1 MVKLVILRWLII
13 ILVVWDLL
21 MTKILQVLLVRVYE
35 RMVQVIKVAT
45 FLEEVMVRVRL
56 LDMYVQG

>member
-1 MVKLVILRWLII
+1 MKLVILRLLII
-13 ILVVWDLL
+13 ILLVWDLL
-21 MTKILQVLLVRVYE
+21 MTKTLQVLLVRAYE

>member
-21 MTKILQVLLVRVYE
+21 MTKILQVLLVRAYE
-35 RMVQVIKVAT
+35 RMAQVIKVAT

>member
-21 MTKILQVLLVRVYE
+21 MTKILQVLLVRAYE
-35 RMVQVIKVAT
+35 RMVQVIKVTT
-45 FLEEVMVRVRL
+45 FLEEVMARERL